1 MIPDPSYGL
10 AAAMNDAR
18 TQAVDLY
25 RHQAWQGRMRRFW
38 AFVTRT
44 SGHLQQLCCR
54 TQDSHSSEGAY
65 VGMRTIA
72 IEQICGS
79 EERADDFDPSF
90 RPLAEHTRERW
101 LSVAEARLSGL
112 ALPPVQLIELGGH
125 YYVRDGHH
133 RISVAQALGESF
145 VDAEVVRW
153 QMR

>member
-1 MIPDPSYGL
+1 MTLDPSYGL
-10 AAAMNDAR
+10 AAAMNDR
-18 TQAVDLY
+18 RMQAVDLY
-25 RHQAWQGRMRRFW
+25 RRQAWQGRMRRFW

-44 SGHLQQLCCR
+44 SGHLQQLCSG
-54 TQDSHSSEGAY
+54 TQGDQRVEGAY

-79 EERADDFDPSF
+79 EERAEDFDPLF
-90 RPLAEHTRERW
+90 RPLATHNRDRW
-101 LSVAEARLSGL
+101 LSVAEARLRGL
-112 ALPPVQLIELGGH
+112 ALPPVQLLEVNGH

-153 QMR
+153 QIR